1 MDLVLCDA
9 RSAAPLVD
17 LAPQNRAHQSRHHG
31 RPEHIRETLEGSL
44 RRLRLERIDL
54 YQLHRL
60 DPQVPLEESVG
71 TMAELRDEG

>member
-1 MDLVLCDA
+1 
-9 RSAAPLVD
+9 
-17 LAPQNRAHQSRHHG
+17 
-31 RPEHIRETLEGSL
+31 LEGSL